1 MMVASCSKGITAT
14 VLAVLVERGEL
25 DPEERVTAYWPEF
38 AAAGK
43 DRITTT
49 MVASHTAGLP
59 FPPLGTGLSG
69 LDLHRGEAVTRALAA
84 AHPLWKPGTAMAY
97 HPVTYGTLLDVI
109 VRRAT
114 GASIGSHVRRLIAEP
129 LGVDMWI
136 GAPEEVIPRV
146 IPGQWEESSPM
157 EPAEEDPE
165 PGSYAALRQVPAENP
180 PMDPTSPTR
189 TMSRTIWPSGRRWE
203 RSRTPARWPRCMP
216 RCSGPLAGCA
226 LTPTKLAWPYPARE
240 PTISRR

>member
-1 MMVASCSKGITAT
+1 MLDGMSEQAVGVAEGFGKVADAFRRNFEGPGEDAAAVAVFHRGVKVVDLCGGTDALHQRPMPDDGLMMVASCSKGITAT

-97 HPVTYGTLLDVI
+97 HPVTHGTLLDEI
-109 VRRAT
+109 VCVERPVRAS
-114 GASIGSHVRRLIAEP
+114 A
-129 LGVDMWI
+129 
-136 GAPEEVIPRV
+136 
-146 IPGQWEESSPM
+146 
-157 EPAEEDPE
+157 
-165 PGSYAALRQVPAENP
+165 
-180 PMDPTSPTR
+180 R
-189 TMSRTIWPSGRRWE
+189 TSGR
-203 RSRTPARWPRCMP
+203 
-216 RCSGPLAGCA
+216 
-226 LTPTKLAWPYPARE
+226 
-240 PTISRR
+240 